1 MNNNIT
7 RIALVD
13 DHVLLR
19 NGLASLIQSFEGYIV
34 LFQADNGKEFI
45 QQLKTNPLPDI
56 ILLDITMPEMNGF
69 ETAAWIKQNAPSI
82 KILVLSMMDNDEVV
96 ISMLKAGA
104 RGYILKDNKPA
115 VFKQALDNIR
125 DTGFFMNDLVSNKML
140 SYVKDEESKGKG
152 MSATEVLFKFVDK
165 QAFAEALEDAILACD
180 YWGLLPRDE
189 RGQII
194 DQPSA
199 VGVIDRDESI
209 GLLEYDEYDGST
221 IEAHQITREKFA
233 QGVIRLAVTRFMDN
247 IDSADADAALQLG
260 LLDEI
265 RYG

>member
-1 MNNNIT
+1 MNKNIT

-19 NGLASLIQSFEGYIV
+19 NGLASLIQSFEGYTV
-34 LFQADNGKEFI
+34 LFQADNGKDFI
-45 QQLKTNPLPDI
+45 QQLKSNPLPDI

-152 MSATEVLFKFVDK
+152 MSAIALLTEKELAFLQYACSEMTYKDIAIAMQASPRTVDGYRDELFKKLNLQSRVGLVM
-165 QAFAEALEDAILACD
+165 FAIKN
-180 YWGLLPRDE
+180 GLYKL
-189 RGQII
+189 
-194 DQPSA
+194 
-199 VGVIDRDESI
+199 
-209 GLLEYDEYDGST
+209 
-221 IEAHQITREKFA
+221 
-233 QGVIRLAVTRFMDN
+233 
-247 IDSADADAALQLG
+247 
-260 LLDEI
+260 
-265 RYG
+265 